1 MLVNQMRTG
10 SLDAAVVY
18 LSNAAGSGE
27 YLDAVRIQ
35 GLECSIATQPY
46 AVSPQSP
53 NGRTASRLFERI
65 CSLESQ
71 EDFAAQGFG
80 WKLSAIDPGFD
91 APLSD
96 DLDSGVGKH
105 D

>member
-1 MLVNQMRTG
+1 M
-10 SLDAAVVY
+10 VY

-46 AVSPQSP
+46 AVSPESA
-53 NGRTASRLFERI
+53 NAKTAGRLFALI
-65 CSLESQ
+65 CSVDSQ
-71 EDFAAQGFG
+71 DSFAAEGFG
-80 WKLSAIDPGFD
+80 WKLS
-91 APLSD
+91 SD
-96 DLDSGVGKH
+96 TGKN